1 MILLIEDDAISRTHF
16 AEILSGHGYDV
27 LEAGDGVQ
35 ALALIVQ
42 HRPEIE
48 LVITDMVMP
57 GMNGIPL
64 VENIELM
71 LPRAPI
77 IMVSAYLS
85 KMSGKAILDRVV
97 DFLEKPI
104 RPSALLA
111 AVQRYARPAPPKL
124 NNNRR
129 WIKKVRSIFSQR

>member
-1 MILLIEDDAISRTHF
+1 MILLIEDEAISRTHF
-16 AEILSGHGYDV
+16 AEILRGHGYEV

-42 HRPEIE
+42 HRPDID

-71 LPRAPI
+71 LPRVPI

-85 KMSGKAILDRVV
+85 KTSGKAILNRVV

-104 RPSALLA
+104 RPSALVA
-111 AVQRYARPAPPKL
+111 AVQRYARPAAPQRD
-124 NNNRR
+124 NDRR
-129 WIKKVRSIFSQR
+129 WIQKVRLIFSQR